1 MAYSR
6 ANFTFFCS
14 GETLR
19 KRDHLEDLDLDDR
32 IILKGIVNNI
42 EERGLD

>member
-6 ANFTFFCS
+6 ANFTFLCG

-19 KRDHLEDLDLDDR
+19 IRDHLEDLDVDDR

-42 EERGLD
+42 EECGLD